1 MTVDSLTF
9 SGAQT
14 ALFYGNNASA
24 EKLTS
29 SDLRGVEKQESSDT
43 AKMRDACR
51 EFESYFLSYMFK
63 AMRRTV
69 PESGFISGGDA
80 EEMFQD
86 MYADAIS
93 QEAAKGPGI
102 GIGDM
107 LYRDLSRQAQKS
119 ESPEVKEGKYD
130 PGSVLRHAP
139 LSRAEGQG
147 VTG

>member
-1 MTVDSLTF
+1 MTADTLTC

-14 ALFYGNNASA
+14 ALFYGANASA
-24 EKLTS
+24 EKLAAS
-29 SDLRGVEKQESSDT
+29 NRRGEKAQENPDT
-43 AKMRDACR
+43 GKMRKACR

-69 PESGFISGGDA
+69 PESGFLSGGDA
-80 EEMFQD
+80 EKMFQD

-93 QEAAKGPGI
+93 QEAAKGSGI

-107 LYRDLSRQAQKS
+107 LYRDLSRDVPRAAGT
-119 ESPEVKEGKYD
+119 EVMEGKYD
-130 PGSVLRHAP
+130 PRSVLRYAP
-139 LSRAEGQG
+139 LSRAAGQG